1 MKRTTVGSLVLLAV
15 IGLVGG
21 WFLDAALAS
30 SGRPIVV
37 PPFTLPIALVAI
49 GVIVLLLARPVN
61 KAVRTREYSSVDPF
75 YATRV
80 VVLAKASSLAGG
92 LLAGAG
98 TGILLYLLSR
108 SVVPGVGSI
117 LMAAATIVGAA
128 ILLAAG
134 LIAERMCTI
143 PPDDEGPPKGPVAT
157 TI

>member
-1 MKRTTVGSLVLLAV
+1 MKRTTLGSLVLLAV

-30 SGRPIVV
+30 AGRPIVV
-37 PPFTLPIALVAI
+37 PPFTLPVALTAI
-49 GVIVLLLARPVN
+49 GVIVLLLARPVY
-61 KAVRTREYSSVDPF
+61 KAVRTGEYARVDPF

-80 VVLAKASSLAGG
+80 VVLAKASSLAGA
-92 LLAGAG
+92 LLAGGGA
-98 TGILLYLLSR
+98 GILLYLLSR

-143 PPDDEGPPKGPVAT
+143 PPDDEGPTKGPVTT